1 MPKKP
6 SRYTSS
12 TSLITSTSAIFGTV
26 CAAKISPAG
35 ARSTSRATPTCCC
48 GSRTRGRSSPPLATA
63 SRLWVNSARIF
74 ANAQNARRC
83 SPVSDIPIT
92 EKLLL
97 NAGGWQAMKPAREL
111 LKSGRVSE
119 AKYEAPLLSGYVR
132 EGPKNYRSG
141 LRIKSAIDVENL
153 CSCWESRSAGKICAH
168 SVAVGLGYLKPPA
181 AVIAAPNEPAMPEAQ
196 AGPQFVAAD
205 SANAALTTL
214 HVILPPNFAG
224 AWQKG
229 QVMIVVE
236 AEVSRN
242 RTLVSALPKKNTFAV
257 DGADLA
263 LIESL
268 RAVPAIFESGMAIL
282 SRDAFLRLLPA
293 LQNHSRVTF
302 GKATRAT
309 ISSAALRPELL
320 VESRGAGGIAVKCN
334 FPPNALLLWNA
345 TDVWLLQNNEF
356 IRCGEALPAG
366 STRLIERPLLLD
378 GDRALHFLAFD
389 LPRLRDA
396 FDVRAGEGVRL
407 PEIATAQPIFE
418 LRLAGTLNSV
428 TGELMCTYGDRM
440 PIKALA
446 KAQDQFVFRDPQNA
460 DRVLMRNLDA
470 ENAAVTRLEQMGFAR
485 TDAGGFVLHG
495 QLNVIRFFATDYQR
509 LQRDWKITLTAQ
521 VEKWTGQIE
530 RVTPKLEIVGS
541 GQDWFEVRYSL
552 TTPGGEVF
560 SNADIQRLLRSGQ
573 SQTRLKNGHLAVI
586 DTAGLEDFEQVIR
599 DCDPAQTQPGLYRI
613 NRAHAGYVEQTAR
626 ELGSAVAD
634 RREALKKFITG
645 RDASPDA
652 KTKLGPLA
660 ERLREYQLVGWEWLT
675 RLAANNLGGILADE
689 MGLGKTVQTL
699 AFLRAHQGLGPALV
713 VCPTSLVTNWENE
726 TRKFTPELKTLVLE
740 GADRAARFKSIADVD
755 MVITSYALLRR
766 DIDRLREIKFSTAVL
781 DEAQHIKNPE
791 TQNAQAAFAL
801 RAKHR
806 FVLTGTPMENSV
818 RDLWSIMNFALPGY
832 LGNRNDFRE
841 RYELPIARGSAPDV
855 QRRLSRRLQPFLLR
869 RKKRDVAKDLPEKI
883 EQVVPCSLTSHQRAA
898 YDALLR
904 EIQQGLG
911 SSGKNVNA
919 GAQRMK
925 MLTGLLRLRQVC
937 CDLRLV
943 GIDKEETSAKLDL
956 LDELLEE
963 AIDGEHRV
971 LVFSQFVSMLHLIRE
986 RLEKLEIPF
995 CYLDGSTKQRQ
1006 EIVDR
1011 FQSDSAIP
1019 VFLISLKA
1027 GGVGLNLST
1036 ADTVIHFDP
1045 WWNPAVEAQATDRAH
1060 RIGQTRV
1067 VTAYKLITRDT
1078 VEEKILRLQE
1088 KKRAAIDAAID
1099 SEEPL
1104 MTGLTTEELEELL
1117 A

>member
-1 MPKKP
+1 M
-6 SRYTSS
+6 
-12 TSLITSTSAIFGTV
+12 V
-26 CAAKISPAG
+26 
-35 ARSTSRATPTCCC
+35 
-48 GSRTRGRSSPPLATA
+48 
-63 SRLWVNSARIF
+63 
-74 ANAQNARRC
+74 
-83 SPVSDIPIT
+83 
-92 EKLLL
+92 
-97 NAGGWQAMKPAREL
+97 
-111 LKSGRVSE
+111 
-119 AKYEAPLLSGYVR
+119 
-132 EGPKNYRSG
+132 
-141 LRIKSAIDVENL
+141 
-153 CSCWESRSAGKICAH
+153 
-168 SVAVGLGYLKPPA
+168 
-181 AVIAAPNEPAMPEAQ
+181 
-196 AGPQFVAAD
+196 
-205 SANAALTTL
+205 
-214 HVILPPNFAG
+214 
-224 AWQKG
+224 
-229 QVMIVVE
+229 VVE

-242 RTLVSALPKKNTFAV
+242 RTLVSALPKNTAFAT
-257 DGADLA
+257 DDADLG
-263 LIESL
+263 LIEGL
-268 RAVPAIFESGMAIL
+268 REVAAILESGMATL
-282 SRDAFLRLLPA
+282 SRDGFLRLLPA
-293 LQNHSRVTF
+293 LQNHPRVTF

-309 ISSAALRPELL
+309 ISSEAVRPELL
-320 VESRGAGGIAVKCN
+320 VEARGEGGIAVKAN
-334 FPPNALLLWNA
+334 LSGKVDHEHEHEEEEKALLLWNA
-345 TDVWLLQNNEF
+345 TEAWILRNNEF
-356 IRCGEALPAG
+356 VRYGEGLPAG
-366 STRLIERPLLLD
+366 STKLIERPLLLE

-396 FDVRAGEGVRL
+396 FDVRAGEGVSL
-407 PEIATAQPIFE
+407 PEIAPALPALE
-418 LRLAGTLNSV
+418 LWLAGTLSSV
-428 TGELMCTYGDRM
+428 TGELLCAYGDRV

-446 KAQDQFVFRDPQNA
+446 NAQDQFVFRDPQNA

-470 ENAAVTRLEQMGFAR
+470 ENEAVARLERIGFAR

-495 QLNVIRFFATDYQR
+495 QINVVRFFASDYPR
-509 LQRDWKITLTAQ
+509 LQRDWKVILTAQ
-521 VEKWTGQIE
+521 VEKWTGEIE

-613 NRAHAGYVEQTAR
+613 NRAHAAYVEETAR

-634 RREALKKFITG
+634 RRAALKKFITG

-660 ERLREYQLVGWEWLT
+660 ETLREYQLAGFDWLT

-699 AFLRAHQGLGPALV
+699 AFLRAHQGEGPALV

-726 TRKFTPELKTLVLE
+726 ARKFTPELKTLVLE
-740 GADRAARFKSIADVD
+740 GADRAVRFKSIAGVD
-755 MVITSYALLRR
+755 LVITSYALLRR
-766 DIDRLREIKFSTAVL
+766 DIDTLREINFSTAAL

-791 TQNAQAAFAL
+791 TQNAQAAYAL

-832 LGNRNDFRE
+832 LGNRADFRE

-869 RKKRDVAKDLPEKI
+869 RRKRDVAKDLPDKI
-883 EQVVPCSLTSHQRAA
+883 EQVVPCSLTSPQRAA

-911 SSGKNVNA
+911 GSGKNVNA

-925 MLTGLLRLRQVC
+925 ILTGLLRLRQVC
-937 CDLRLV
+937 CDLRLLKLPQV
-943 GIDKEETSAKLDL
+943 PTAPSQLSTLNSQLSAEPSAKLDL

-971 LVFSQFVSMLHLIRE
+971 LVFSQFVSMLHLIRD

-995 CYLDGSTKQRQ
+995 CYLDGPTKQRQ
-1006 EIVDR
+1006 EVVDR

-1027 GGVGLNLST
+1027 GGVGLNLSA

-1078 VEEKILRLQE
+1078 VEEKILKLQE

>member
-1 MPKKP
+1 V
-6 SRYTSS
+6 
-12 TSLITSTSAIFGTV
+12 SA
-26 CAAKISPAG
+26 
-35 ARSTSRATPTCCC
+35 
-48 GSRTRGRSSPPLATA
+48 
-63 SRLWVNSARIF
+63 
-74 ANAQNARRC
+74 
-83 SPVSDIPIT
+83 IPIT

-119 AKYEAPLLSGYVR
+119 AKYEPPLLSGYVR
-132 EGPKNYRSG
+132 EGAKNYRSG

-168 SVAVGLGYLKPPA
+168 SVAVGLGYLNPPA
-181 AVIAAPNEPAMPEAQ
+181 AGAAAPLERAISEAP
-196 AGPQFVAAD
+196 AGPRFVAIETAD
-205 SANAALTTL
+205 APPATL
-214 HVILPPNFAG
+214 HVILPPNFPG
-224 AWQKG
+224 AWQRG

-236 AEVSRN
+236 AEVLRK
-242 RTLVSALPKKNTFAV
+242 RTLVTALPTTAAFAV
-257 DGADLA
+257 DEADLV
-263 LIESL
+263 LIEGL
-268 RAVPAIFESGMAIL
+268 RAVPAIFESGMATL
-282 SRDAFLRLLPA
+282 SRDGFLRLLPA
-293 LQNHSRVTF
+293 LQNHPRVTF

-309 ISSAALRPELL
+309 ISPAALRPEVLI
-320 VESRGAGGIAVKCN
+320 ESRGEGISVRAN
-334 FPPNALLLWNA
+334 FSSGKGRGIDHEHERDHEQEETHEEKALVLWNA
-345 TDVWLLQNNEF
+345 TEAWLLRNNEF
-356 IRCGEALPAG
+356 ARYGEALPAG
-366 STRLIERPLLLD
+366 STHLIERPSLLE

-407 PEIATAQPIFE
+407 PEIATALPAFE
-418 LRLAGTLNSV
+418 LRLAGTLNGV
-428 TGELMCTYGDRM
+428 TGELMCTYGDRA

-446 KAQDQFVFRDPQNA
+446 NAEDQFVFRDPQNA
-460 DRVLMRNLDA
+460 DRVLIRNLDA
-470 ENAAVTRLEQMGFAR
+470 ENAAVARLEQIGFAR

-495 QLNVIRFFATDYQR
+495 QPNVVRFFATDHPR
-509 LQRDWKITLTAQ
+509 LQRDWKVILTAQ
-521 VEKWTGQIE
+521 VEKWTGEIE
-530 RVTPKLEIVGS
+530 RVTPRLEIVSS

-613 NRAHAGYVEQTAR
+613 NRAHAAYVEETAR

-634 RREALKKFITG
+634 RRAALKKFITG

-660 ERLREYQLVGWEWLT
+660 ETLREYQLAGFAWLT

-726 TRKFTPELKTLVLE
+726 ARKFTPELKTIVLE
-740 GADRAARFKSIADVD
+740 GADRAARFNSIADVD

-766 DIDRLREIKFSTAVL
+766 DIDTLREFNFSTAVL

-791 TQNAQAAFAL
+791 TQNAQAAYAL
-801 RAKHR
+801 RATHR

-832 LGNRNDFRE
+832 LGNRADFRE

-869 RKKRDVAKDLPEKI
+869 RRKRDVAKDLPEKI
-883 EQVVPCSLTSHQRAA
+883 EQVVPCSLTSQQRAA

-911 SSGKNVNA
+911 GSGKNVNA

-995 CYLDGSTKQRQ
+995 CYLDGSSKQRQ

-1027 GGVGLNLST
+1027 GGVGLNLSA

-1067 VTAYKLITRDT
+1067 VTSYKLITRDT

-1104 MTGLTTEELEELL
+1104 MAGLTTEELEELL

>member
-1 MPKKP
+1 V
-6 SRYTSS
+6 
-12 TSLITSTSAIFGTV
+12 SAV
-26 CAAKISPAG
+26 
-35 ARSTSRATPTCCC
+35 
-48 GSRTRGRSSPPLATA
+48 
-63 SRLWVNSARIF
+63 
-74 ANAQNARRC
+74 
-83 SPVSDIPIT
+83 PIN

-111 LKSGRVSE
+111 LKAGRVSE
-119 AKYEAPLLSGYVR
+119 AKYEPPLLSGYVR
-132 EGPKNYRSG
+132 EGAKNYRSG
-141 LRIKSAIDVENL
+141 LRIKSAVDVENL

-168 SVAVGLGYLKPPA
+168 SVAVGLVYLHPTPA
-181 AVIAAPNEPAMPEAQ
+181 VAASVESAARQAP
-196 AGPQFVAAD
+196 AGPQFVALGTAG
-205 SANAALTTL
+205 ATAATL
-214 HVILPPNFAG
+214 HVILPPNFPA

-236 AEVSRN
+236 AEASRQ
-242 RTLVSALPKKNTFAV
+242 RALISALPKQATFGA
-257 DGADLA
+257 DEADLA
-263 LIESL
+263 LVDGL
-268 RAVPAIFESGMAIL
+268 RAAPAFFESGMATL
-282 SRDAFLRLLPA
+282 SRDGFLRLLPA
-293 LQNHSRVTF
+293 LQNHPRVTF
-302 GKATRAT
+302 GKTTRVT
-309 ISSAALRPELL
+309 ISPAALRPELL
-320 VESRGAGGIAVKCN
+320 IESRNDGGISVKAN
-334 FPPNALLLWNA
+334 LPANALLLWNA
-345 TDVWLLQNNEF
+345 TDAWLLRDNEF
-356 IRCGEALPAG
+356 TRLGEALPAG
-366 STRLIERPLLLD
+366 STHLIERPLVLD
-378 GDRALHFLAFD
+378 SDRALHFLAFD

-396 FDVRAGEGVRL
+396 FDVCAAEGVRL
-407 PEIATAQPIFE
+407 PEVAIASPAFE

-428 TGELMCTYGDRM
+428 TAELMCTYGNRA

-446 KAQDQFVFRDPQNA
+446 NAQDRFVFRDPQNG
-460 DRVLMRNLDA
+460 DRLLMRNLRA
-470 ENAAVTRLEQMGFAR
+470 ENAAIARVEQVGFAR

-495 QLNVIRFFATDYQR
+495 QPGVVRFFATDYPR
-509 LQRDWKITLTAQ
+509 LQRDWKVTLTAQ
-521 VEKWTGQIE
+521 VEKWTGEIE

-586 DTAGLEDFEQVIR
+586 DTVGLEDFEQVIR

-613 NRAHAGYVEQTAR
+613 SRAHAAYVEETAR

-645 RDASPDA
+645 RDAPPDA
-652 KTKLGPLA
+652 KAKLGALQ
-660 ERLREYQLVGWEWLT
+660 EKLREYQLAGFEWLT

-699 AFLRAHQGLGPALV
+699 AFLRTQQGNGPALI
-713 VCPTSLVTNWENE
+713 VCPTSLLTNWENE
-726 TRKFTPELKTLVLE
+726 ARTFTPELKSLVLE
-740 GADRAARFKSIADVD
+740 GAQRASLFTSIPEHDI
-755 MVITSYALLRR
+755 VITSYALLRR
-766 DIDRLREIKFSTAVL
+766 DIEELRAFEFSTAVL

-832 LGNRNDFRE
+832 LGARSDFRE
-841 RYELPIARGSAPDV
+841 RYELPIARGSVPDV

-869 RKKRDVAKDLPEKI
+869 RRKRDVAKDLPEKI
-883 EQVVPCSLTSHQRAA
+883 EQVVPCELTNAQRSA

-911 SSGKNVNA
+911 SSGAKVNA
-919 GAQRMK
+919 GAERMK

-937 CDLRLV
+937 CDLRLL
-943 GIDKEETSAKLDL
+943 GLEKGERETSAKLDL

-971 LVFSQFVSMLHLIRE
+971 LVFSQFVSMLHLVRE
-986 RLEKLEIPF
+986 RLGKLEIPF
-995 CYLDGSTKQRQ
+995 CYLDGTTTQRQ
-1006 EIVDR
+1006 DVVDR

-1027 GGVGLNLST
+1027 GGVGLNLSA

-1078 VEEKILRLQE
+1078 VEEKILKLQE

-1104 MTGLTTEELEELL
+1104 MNGLTTEELEELL

>member
-1 MPKKP
+1 
-6 SRYTSS
+6 
-12 TSLITSTSAIFGTV
+12 
-26 CAAKISPAG
+26 
-35 ARSTSRATPTCCC
+35 
-48 GSRTRGRSSPPLATA
+48 
-63 SRLWVNSARIF
+63 
-74 ANAQNARRC
+74 
-83 SPVSDIPIT
+83 
-92 EKLLL
+92 
-97 NAGGWQAMKPAREL
+97 MKPAREL
-111 LKSGRVSE
+111 LKGGRVSE
-119 AKYEAPLLSGYVR
+119 AKYEPPLLSGYVR
-132 EGPKNYRSG
+132 EGAKNYRSG
-141 LRIKSAIDVENL
+141 LRIKSALDVENL

-168 SVAVGLGYLKPPA
+168 SVAVGLGYLNPPA
-181 AVIAAPNEPAMPEAQ
+181 AGAAAPAEPTIPEAPE
-196 AGPQFVAAD
+196 GPRFVASETAD
-205 SANAALTTL
+205 AVPTTL

-224 AWQKG
+224 AWQKR
-229 QVMIVVE
+229 QIMIVVE
-236 AEVSRN
+236 AEASRN
-242 RTLVSALPKKNTFAV
+242 RTLVSALPKNTTFA
-257 DGADLA
+257 GADVDLV
-263 LIESL
+263 LIEGL
-268 RAVPAIFESGMAIL
+268 RGVPAIFESGMATL
-282 SRDAFLRLLPA
+282 SRDGFLRLLPA
-293 LQNHSRVTF
+293 LQNHPRVTF

-309 ISSAALRPELL
+309 ISSAALHPELL
-320 VESRGAGGIAVKCN
+320 VESRRDGGISVKPN
-334 FPPNALLLWNA
+334 FPSNWSRKIDHEHEHEHEHEEKALILWNA
-345 TDVWLLQNNEF
+345 TDAWLLRNNEF
-356 IRCGEALPAG
+356 VRCGEALPAG
-366 STRLIERPLLLD
+366 STHLIERPLLLD

-407 PEIATAQPIFE
+407 PEIATAQPPFE

-428 TGELMCTYGDRM
+428 TGELMCTYGDRA

-446 KAQDQFVFRDPQNA
+446 NAQDQFVFRDPQNA

-470 ENAAVTRLEQMGFAR
+470 ENAAVARLEQIGFAR

-495 QLNVIRFFATDYQR
+495 QPNVVRFFATDYPR
-509 LQRDWKITLTAQ
+509 LQRDWKVILTAQ
-521 VEKWTGQIE
+521 VEKWTGEIE

-613 NRAHAGYVEQTAR
+613 NRAHAAYVEQTAR

-652 KTKLGPLA
+652 KAKLGPLA
-660 ERLREYQLVGWEWLT
+660 ATLREYQLAGFDWLT
-675 RLAANNLGGILADE
+675 RLAVNNLGGILADE

-699 AFLRAHQGLGPALV
+699 AFLRAHQGEGPALV

-726 TRKFTPELKTLVLE
+726 ARKFTPELKTLALE
-740 GADRAARFKSIADVD
+740 GADRADRFKSIAGFDIV
-755 MVITSYALLRR
+755 VTSYALLRR
-766 DIDRLREIKFSTAVL
+766 DIDTLREFNFSTAVL

-791 TQNAQAAFAL
+791 TQNAQAAYAL
-801 RAKHR
+801 RATHR

-832 LGNRNDFRE
+832 LGNRSDFRE
-841 RYELPIARGSAPDV
+841 NYELPIARGSAPDV

-869 RKKRDVAKDLPEKI
+869 RRKRDVAKDLPEKI

-911 SSGKNVNA
+911 GSGKNVNA

-971 LVFSQFVSMLHLIRE
+971 LVFSQFVSMLHLVRE

-995 CYLDGSTKQRQ
+995 CYLDGSTKKRQ
-1006 EIVDR
+1006 EVVDR

-1027 GGVGLNLST
+1027 GGVGLNLSA

>member
-1 MPKKP
+1 V
-6 SRYTSS
+6 
-12 TSLITSTSAIFGTV
+12 SA
-26 CAAKISPAG
+26 
-35 ARSTSRATPTCCC
+35 
-48 GSRTRGRSSPPLATA
+48 
-63 SRLWVNSARIF
+63 
-74 ANAQNARRC
+74 
-83 SPVSDIPIT
+83 IPIT

-111 LKSGRVSE
+111 LKGGRVSE
-119 AKYEAPLLSGYVR
+119 AKYEPPLLSGYVR
-132 EGPKNYRSG
+132 EGAKNYRSG

-168 SVAVGLGYLKPPA
+168 SVAVGLGYLNPTTA
-181 AVIAAPNEPAMPEAQ
+181 AATAAPVEPNVPEAPE
-196 AGPQFVAAD
+196 GPRFVARETAG
-205 SANAALTTL
+205 AVPARL
-214 HVILPPNFAG
+214 HLILPPNFTG

-229 QVMIVVE
+229 QIMIVVE
-236 AEVSRN
+236 AEASRN
-242 RTLVSALPKKNTFAV
+242 RTLVSALAKNAAFAA
-257 DGADLA
+257 DDADLA
-263 LIESL
+263 LIEGL
-268 RAVPAIFESGMAIL
+268 RAIPGIFKAGIATL
-282 SRDAFLRLLPA
+282 SRDGFLRLLPA
-293 LQNHSRVTF
+293 LQNHPRVTF

-320 VESRGAGGIAVKCN
+320 VESRGDGGIEVKASL
-334 FPPNALLLWNA
+334 PGKIEHEHEKEEEGKALMLWNA
-345 TDVWLLQNNEF
+345 TEAWLLRNNEF
-356 IRCGEALPAG
+356 VRCGEGLPAG
-366 STRLIERPLLLD
+366 STHLIERPLRLE

-389 LPRLRDA
+389 LPRLRQA
-396 FDVRAGEGVRL
+396 FDVRAGDGVRL
-407 PEIATAQPIFE
+407 PEIATAIPGLEF
-418 LRLAGTLNSV
+418 RLAGTLNGL
-428 TGELMCTYGDRM
+428 TGELMCTYGERT

-446 KAQDQFVFRDPQNA
+446 NAQDQFVFRDPQNT
-460 DRVLMRNLDA
+460 DRILMRSLEA
-470 ENAAVTRLEQMGFAR
+470 ENLAVTRLEQMGFAR

-495 QLNVIRFFATDYQR
+495 QLNVARFFGTDYPR
-509 LQRDWKITLTAQ
+509 LQRDWKTTLAPQ
-521 VEKWTGQIE
+521 VEKWTGEIE
-530 RVTPKLEIVGS
+530 RITPKLEIVGS

-560 SNADIQRLLRSGQ
+560 SNAEIQRLLRSGQ

-613 NRAHAGYVEQTAR
+613 NRAHAAYVEETAR

-634 RREALKKFITG
+634 RRAALKKFITG
-645 RDASPDA
+645 RDASSEA
-652 KTKLGPLA
+652 EARLGPLA
-660 ERLREYQLVGWEWLT
+660 KTLREYQLTGFAWLT
-675 RLAANNLGGILADE
+675 RLAANHLGGILADE

-699 AFLRAHQGLGPALV
+699 AFLRSHQGDGPALV

-726 TRKFTPELKTLVLE
+726 ARKFTPELKTLVLE
-740 GADRAARFKSIADVD
+740 GADRAARFNSIKEADL
-755 MVITSYALLRR
+755 VITSYALLRR
-766 DIDRLREIKFSTAVL
+766 DIDTLRNFNFSTAVL

-791 TQNAQAAFAL
+791 TLNAQAAFSL
-801 RAKHR
+801 RAAHR

-841 RYELPIARGSAPDV
+841 RYELPIARGSAPDI

-869 RKKRDVAKDLPEKI
+869 RRKRDVAKDLPEKI

-911 SSGKNVNA
+911 APGKNVN
-919 GAQRMK
+919 GGVQRMK

-943 GIDKEETSAKLDL
+943 GLDKEETSAKLDL

-963 AIDGEHRV
+963 AIDGDHRV

-986 RLEKLEIPF
+986 RLEKLAIPF

-1011 FQSDSAIP
+1011 FQSDPAIP

-1027 GGVGLNLST
+1027 GGVGLNLSA

-1078 VEEKILRLQE
+1078 VEEKILKLQE

>member
-1 MPKKP
+1 
-6 SRYTSS
+6 
-12 TSLITSTSAIFGTV
+12 
-26 CAAKISPAG
+26 
-35 ARSTSRATPTCCC
+35 
-48 GSRTRGRSSPPLATA
+48 
-63 SRLWVNSARIF
+63 
-74 ANAQNARRC
+74 
-83 SPVSDIPIT
+83 
-92 EKLLL
+92 
-97 NAGGWQAMKPAREL
+97 MKPAREL

-119 AKYEAPLLSGYVR
+119 AKYEPPLLSGYVR
-132 EGPKNYRSG
+132 EGAKNYRSG

-168 SVAVGLGYLKPPA
+168 SVAVGLGYLNPPA
-181 AVIAAPNEPAMPEAQ
+181 AVVAAPNESTMPEVPT
-196 AGPQFVAAD
+196 GPRFVAAD
-205 SANAALTTL
+205 SADAALTTL
-214 HVILPPNFAG
+214 HVILPLNFAA

-229 QVMIVVE
+229 QIMIVVE
-236 AEVSRN
+236 AEVSGK
-242 RTLVSALPKKNTFAV
+242 RTLVSTLPKKKTFAV
-257 DGADLA
+257 DDADLA
-263 LIESL
+263 LIEGL

-293 LQNHSRVTF
+293 LQNHSRLTF
-302 GKATRAT
+302 GKATQAT
-309 ISSAALRPELL
+309 ISSAALRPDLL
-320 VESRGAGGIAVKCN
+320 VESRGDGISVKAN
-334 FPPNALLLWNA
+334 FPTDALLLWNA
-345 TDVWLLQNNEF
+345 TDAWLLQNNEF
-356 IRCGEALPAG
+356 VRCGEALPPG
-366 STRLIERPLLLD
+366 STQLLERPLLLD

-407 PEIATAQPIFE
+407 PEIATARPAFE
-418 LRLAGTLNSV
+418 LRLAGALFSV
-428 TGELMCTYGDRM
+428 TGELMCSYGDRV

-446 KAQDQFVFRDPQNA
+446 KAQDQFVFRDPQNT

-470 ENAAVTRLEQMGFAR
+470 ENAAITRLEEIGFAR

-495 QLNVIRFFATDYQR
+495 QLNVVRFFATDYPR
-509 LQRDWKITLTAQ
+509 LQREWKTTLTAQ
-521 VEKWTGQIE
+521 VEKWSGEIE

-573 SQTRLKNGHLAVI
+573 SQTRLKNGHIAVI

-613 NRAHAGYVEQTAR
+613 NRAHAGYVEETAR

-660 ERLREYQLVGWEWLT
+660 ERLREYQLVGFEWLT

-699 AFLRAHQGLGPALV
+699 AFLRAHQGAGPALV

-726 TRKFTPELKTLVLE
+726 ARKFTPELKTLVLE
-740 GADRAARFKSIADVD
+740 GADRATRFKSIADVD

-766 DIDRLREIKFSTAVL
+766 DIDALREINFSTAVL

-855 QRRLSRRLQPFLLR
+855 QRRLSRRLHPFLLR
-869 RKKRDVAKDLPEKI
+869 RRKRDVAKDLPEKI

-971 LVFSQFVSMLHLIRE
+971 LVFSQFVSMLHLVRE

-1011 FQSDSAIP
+1011 FQSDSAFP

-1027 GGVGLNLST
+1027 GGVGLNLSA

>member
-1 MPKKP
+1 V
-6 SRYTSS
+6 
-12 TSLITSTSAIFGTV
+12 SA
-26 CAAKISPAG
+26 
-35 ARSTSRATPTCCC
+35 
-48 GSRTRGRSSPPLATA
+48 
-63 SRLWVNSARIF
+63 
-74 ANAQNARRC
+74 
-83 SPVSDIPIT
+83 IPIT

-119 AKYEAPLLSGYVR
+119 AKYEPPLLSGYVR
-132 EGPKNYRSG
+132 EGAKNYRSG
-141 LRIKSAIDVENL
+141 LRIKSALDVENL

-168 SVAVGLGYLKPPA
+168 SVAVGLGYLNPSAVAAATPVEPA
-181 AVIAAPNEPAMPEAQ
+181 IPEAPAGPRLVASGTAEAAPA
-196 AGPQFVAAD
+196 
-205 SANAALTTL
+205 TL
-214 HVILPPNFAG
+214 HVILPPNFTG

-229 QVMIVVE
+229 QIMIVVE

-242 RTLVSALPKKNTFAV
+242 RTLVSALSKKATFAA
-257 DGADLA
+257 DDADLG
-263 LIESL
+263 LIDGL
-268 RAVPAIFESGMAIL
+268 RAVPAVLESGMATL
-282 SRDAFLRLLPA
+282 ARDGFLRLLPA
-293 LQNHSRVTF
+293 LQNHPRVTF

-309 ISSAALRPELL
+309 ISSSALRPELL
-320 VESRGAGGIAVKCN
+320 VESRGDGGIAVRAK
-334 FPPNALLLWNA
+334 FPVPGKGRGIDLATASPSDGGHEDEENALLLWNA
-345 TDVWLLQNNEF
+345 TEAWMLRNNEF
-356 IRCGEALPAG
+356 VRYGEALPAG
-366 STRLIERPLLLD
+366 STNLIERPLLLD

-389 LPRLRDA
+389 LPRLGDA

-407 PEIATAQPIFE
+407 PEIATALPAFE

-428 TGELMCTYGDRM
+428 TGELMCTYGDRT

-446 KAQDQFVFRDPQNA
+446 NAQDQFVFRDPQNA

-470 ENAAVTRLEQMGFAR
+470 ENAAVARLEQIGFAR

-495 QLNVIRFFATDYQR
+495 QLNVIRFFASDYLR
-509 LQRDWKITLTAQ
+509 LQRDWKTVLAAQ
-521 VEKWTGQIE
+521 VEKWTGEIE

-613 NRAHAGYVEQTAR
+613 NRAHAAYVEETAR
-626 ELGSAVAD
+626 ELGSAVAG
-634 RREALKKFITG
+634 RRAALKKFITG

-660 ERLREYQLVGWEWLT
+660 ETLREYQLAGFDWLT

-699 AFLRAHQGLGPALV
+699 AFLRAHQGDGAALV

-726 TRKFTPELKTLVLE
+726 ARKFTPELKTLVLE
-740 GADRAARFKSIADVD
+740 GASRAARFKSIAGADI
-755 MVITSYALLRR
+755 VITSYALLRR
-766 DIDRLREIKFSTAVL
+766 DIDTLREINFSTAVL

-791 TQNAQAAFAL
+791 TQNAQAAYAL

-832 LGNRNDFRE
+832 LGNRADFRE
-841 RYELPIARGSAPDV
+841 RYELPIARGSAPEV

-869 RKKRDVAKDLPEKI
+869 RRKRDVAKDLPEKI
-883 EQVVPCSLTSHQRAA
+883 EQVVPCSLTNHQRAA

-911 SSGKNVNA
+911 SVGKNVNA

-1027 GGVGLNLST
+1027 GGVGLNLSA

-1078 VEEKILRLQE
+1078 VEEKILKLQE

>member
-1 MPKKP
+1 
-6 SRYTSS
+6 
-12 TSLITSTSAIFGTV
+12 
-26 CAAKISPAG
+26 
-35 ARSTSRATPTCCC
+35 
-48 GSRTRGRSSPPLATA
+48 
-63 SRLWVNSARIF
+63 
-74 ANAQNARRC
+74 
-83 SPVSDIPIT
+83 
-92 EKLLL
+92 
-97 NAGGWQAMKPAREL
+97 
-111 LKSGRVSE
+111 
-119 AKYEAPLLSGYVR
+119 
-132 EGPKNYRSG
+132 
-141 LRIKSAIDVENL
+141 
-153 CSCWESRSAGKICAH
+153 
-168 SVAVGLGYLKPPA
+168 
-181 AVIAAPNEPAMPEAQ
+181 
-196 AGPQFVAAD
+196 
-205 SANAALTTL
+205 
-214 HVILPPNFAG
+214 
-224 AWQKG
+224 
-229 QVMIVVE
+229 
-236 AEVSRN
+236 
-242 RTLVSALPKKNTFAV
+242 
-257 DGADLA
+257 
-263 LIESL
+263 
-268 RAVPAIFESGMAIL
+268 
-282 SRDAFLRLLPA
+282 
-293 LQNHSRVTF
+293 
-302 GKATRAT
+302 
-309 ISSAALRPELL
+309 
-320 VESRGAGGIAVKCN
+320 
-334 FPPNALLLWNA
+334 
-345 TDVWLLQNNEF
+345 
-356 IRCGEALPAG
+356 
-366 STRLIERPLLLD
+366 
-378 GDRALHFLAFD
+378 
-389 LPRLRDA
+389 
-396 FDVRAGEGVRL
+396 
-407 PEIATAQPIFE
+407 
-418 LRLAGTLNSV
+418 
-428 TGELMCTYGDRM
+428 
-440 PIKALA
+440 
-446 KAQDQFVFRDPQNA
+446 
-460 DRVLMRNLDA
+460 MRNLDA
-470 ENAAVTRLEQMGFAR
+470 ENAAVARLEQIGFAR

-495 QLNVIRFFATDYQR
+495 QLNVIRFFASDYLR
-509 LQRDWKITLTAQ
+509 LQRDWKTTLTSQ
-521 VEKWTGQIE
+521 VEKWTGEIE

-660 ERLREYQLVGWEWLT
+660 ERLREYQLVGFEWLT

-726 TRKFTPELKTLVLE
+726 VRKFTPELKTLVLE

-755 MVITSYALLRR
+755 IVITSYALLRR
-766 DIDRLREIKFSTAVL
+766 DIDTLREINFSTAVL

-869 RKKRDVAKDLPEKI
+869 RRKRDVAKDLPEKI

-971 LVFSQFVSMLHLIRE
+971 LVFSQFVSMLHLDSRTPGEARDSILLSRRLNQTASGNRGSLPE
-986 RLEKLEIPF
+986 RFRDSRLPDQSESWRRRPESFRRRHRHSFRSVVESSGRGASHRPRPSHRANPCRHRLQADHPRHGRRKNLAPAGEKTRR
-995 CYLDGSTKQRQ
+995 DRRRHRQRGTAH
-1006 EIVDR
+1006 DR
-1011 FQSDSAIP
+1011 P
-1019 VFLISLKA
+1019 
-1027 GGVGLNLST
+1027 N
-1036 ADTVIHFDP
+1036 
-1045 WWNPAVEAQATDRAH
+1045 DRRTRRA
-1060 RIGQTRV
+1060 TRV
-1067 VTAYKLITRDT
+1067 GITLREHHFFSIPGAGLGARSFLNVTPSFMTKTTFSIA
-1078 VEEKILRLQE
+1078 
-1088 KKRAAIDAAID
+1088 
-1099 SEEPL
+1099 L
-1104 MTGLTTEELEELL
+1104 MF
-1117 A
+1117 

>member
-1 MPKKP
+1 
-6 SRYTSS
+6 
-12 TSLITSTSAIFGTV
+12 
-26 CAAKISPAG
+26 
-35 ARSTSRATPTCCC
+35 
-48 GSRTRGRSSPPLATA
+48 
-63 SRLWVNSARIF
+63 
-74 ANAQNARRC
+74 
-83 SPVSDIPIT
+83 
-92 EKLLL
+92 
-97 NAGGWQAMKPAREL
+97 MKPAREL

-119 AKYEAPLLSGYVR
+119 AKYDPPLLSGYVR
-132 EGPKNYRSG
+132 EGAKNYRSG
-141 LRIKSAIDVENL
+141 LRIKSALDVENL

-168 SVAVGLGYLKPPA
+168 SVAVGLGYLNPPA
-181 AVIAAPNEPAMPEAQ
+181 AAAAAPIEPAIPQAR
-196 AGPQFVAAD
+196 AGPRFVAIETAG
-205 SANAALTTL
+205 AALTTL
-214 HVILPPNFAG
+214 HVILPPNFTG
-224 AWQKG
+224 AWQRG
-229 QVMIVVE
+229 QIMIVVE
-236 AEVSRN
+236 AEAARN
-242 RTLVSALPKKNTFAV
+242 RTLVSALPKNATFAADEV
-257 DGADLA
+257 DLV
-263 LIESL
+263 LIEGL
-268 RAVPAIFESGMAIL
+268 RTVPAIFESGMATL
-282 SRDAFLRLLPA
+282 SRDGFLRLLPA
-293 LQNHSRVTF
+293 LQDHPRVTF
-302 GKATRAT
+302 GKATGAT
-309 ISSAALRPELL
+309 ISPDAMRPELL
-320 VESRGAGGIAVKCN
+320 VESRGDGGISVRANLSGKIDHDHEDEDEDEDGDGEKT
-334 FPPNALLLWNA
+334 LLLWNA
-345 TDVWLLQNNEF
+345 TEAWMLRNNEF
-356 IRCGEALPAG
+356 VRCGEGLPAG
-366 STRLIERPLLLD
+366 STHLIERPLLLE

-407 PEIATAQPIFE
+407 PEVATALPAFE

-428 TGELMCTYGDRM
+428 TGELICTYGDRA

-446 KAQDQFVFRDPQNA
+446 NAQDQFVFRDPQNA
-460 DRVLMRNLDA
+460 DRVLMRNPDA
-470 ENAAVTRLEQMGFAR
+470 ENAAVARLEQIGFAR

-495 QLNVIRFFATDYQR
+495 QPNVVRFFATDYPR
-509 LQRDWKITLTAQ
+509 LQRDWKTTLTAQ
-521 VEKWTGQIE
+521 VGKWTGEIE
-530 RVTPKLEIVGS
+530 RVTPKIEIVGS

-560 SNADIQRLLRSGQ
+560 SNAEIQRLLRSGQ

-586 DTAGLEDFEQVIR
+586 DTAGLDDFEQVIR

-613 NRAHAGYVEQTAR
+613 SRAHAAYVEETAR

-634 RREALKKFITG
+634 RRAALKKFITG

-652 KTKLGPLA
+652 RTKLGPLA
-660 ERLREYQLVGWEWLT
+660 EILREYQLAGFDWLT

-699 AFLRAHQGLGPALV
+699 AFLRAHQGDGAALV

-726 TRKFTPELKTLVLE
+726 ARKFTPELKTLVLE
-740 GADRAARFKSIADVD
+740 GAARAARFKSIAGADV
-755 MVITSYALLRR
+755 VITSYALLRR
-766 DIDRLREIKFSTAVL
+766 DIDTLREFNFSTAVL

-791 TQNAQAAFAL
+791 TQNAQSAFAL
-801 RAKHR
+801 RANHR

-832 LGNRNDFRE
+832 LGNRADFRE

-869 RKKRDVAKDLPEKI
+869 RRKRDVAKDLPEKI
-883 EQVVPCSLTSHQRAA
+883 EQVVPCSLTSQQRAA

-904 EIQQGLG
+904 EIRQGLG
-911 SSGKNVNA
+911 GSGKNVNA

-1011 FQSDSAIP
+1011 FQGDSAIP

-1027 GGVGLNLST
+1027 GGVGLNLSA

-1078 VEEKILRLQE
+1078 VEEKILKLQE

-1104 MTGLTTEELEELL
+1104 MTGLTTEELEDLL

>member
-1 MPKKP
+1 
-6 SRYTSS
+6 
-12 TSLITSTSAIFGTV
+12 
-26 CAAKISPAG
+26 
-35 ARSTSRATPTCCC
+35 
-48 GSRTRGRSSPPLATA
+48 
-63 SRLWVNSARIF
+63 
-74 ANAQNARRC
+74 
-83 SPVSDIPIT
+83 VSDIPIT

-111 LKSGRVSE
+111 LKGGRVSE

-132 EGPKNYRSG
+132 EGAKNYRSG

-168 SVAVGLGYLKPPA
+168 SVAVGLGYLNPPA
-181 AVIAAPNEPAMPEAQ
+181 AVVAAPNEPTMPEAP

-205 SANAALTTL
+205 SADAGLTTM

-229 QVMIVVE
+229 QIMIVVE
-236 AEVSRN
+236 AEVSGN

-257 DGADLA
+257 DDADLV
-263 LIESL
+263 LIQSL

-293 LQNHSRVTF
+293 FQNHPRVTF

-320 VESRGAGGIAVKCN
+320 VESRGDKGISVKAN
-334 FPPNALLLWNA
+334 FPRRRTKEIDQEHEHEEEEKKNALILWNA
-345 TDVWLLQNNEF
+345 TDAWLLQNNEF
-356 IRCGEALPAG
+356 VRCGEALPAG
-366 STRLIERPLLLD
+366 STHLLERPLLLD
-378 GDRALHFLAFD
+378 GDRALYFLAFD
-389 LPRLRDA
+389 LPRLREA

-407 PEIATAQPIFE
+407 PEIATALPAFE

-428 TGELMCTYGDRM
+428 TGELMCTYGDRAPM
-440 PIKALA
+440 KALA
-446 KAQDQFVFRDPQNA
+446 NAQDQFVFRDPQNA
-460 DRVLMRNLDA
+460 DRVLMRDLDA
-470 ENAAVTRLEQMGFAR
+470 ENAAVARLEQIGFAR
-485 TDAGGFVLHG
+485 TDAGGFVIHG
-495 QLNVIRFFATDYQR
+495 QPNVARFFASDYQR

-521 VEKWTGQIE
+521 VQNWANDIE

-613 NRAHAGYVEQTAR
+613 NRAHAAYVEQTAR
-626 ELGSAVAD
+626 ALGSAVAD

-652 KTKLGPLA
+652 KTKLGTLA
-660 ERLREYQLVGWEWLT
+660 AILREYQLAGFEWLT

-699 AFLRAHQGLGPALV
+699 AFLRAHQGDGPALV
-713 VCPTSLVTNWENE
+713 ICPTSLVTNWENE
-726 TRKFTPELKTLVLE
+726 ARRFTPELKTLVLE
-740 GADRAARFKSIADVD
+740 GADRAARFNSIAGADI
-755 MVITSYALLRR
+755 VITSYALLRR
-766 DIDRLREIKFSTAVL
+766 DIDILREVNFSTAVL

-791 TQNAQAAFAL
+791 TQNAQAAYAL
-801 RAKHR
+801 RATHR

-832 LGNRNDFRE
+832 LGDRKDFRE
-841 RYELPIARGSAPDV
+841 RYELPIARGAAPDV

-869 RKKRDVAKDLPEKI
+869 RRKRDVAKDLPEKI
-883 EQVVPCSLTSHQRAA
+883 EQVVPCALTSHQRAA

-911 SSGKNVNA
+911 GSVVNA

-986 RLEKLEIPF
+986 RLEKFEIRF

-1011 FQSDSAIP
+1011 FQSDSAVP

-1027 GGVGLNLST
+1027 GGVGLNLSA

>member
-1 MPKKP
+1 
-6 SRYTSS
+6 
-12 TSLITSTSAIFGTV
+12 
-26 CAAKISPAG
+26 
-35 ARSTSRATPTCCC
+35 
-48 GSRTRGRSSPPLATA
+48 
-63 SRLWVNSARIF
+63 
-74 ANAQNARRC
+74 
-83 SPVSDIPIT
+83 
-92 EKLLL
+92 
-97 NAGGWQAMKPAREL
+97 MKPAREL
-111 LKSGRVSE
+111 LKGGRVSE
-119 AKYEAPLLSGYVR
+119 AKYEPPLLSGYVR
-132 EGPKNYRSG
+132 EGAKNYRSG
-141 LRIKSAIDVENL
+141 LRIKSALDVENL

-168 SVAVGLGYLKPPA
+168 SVAVGLGYLNPPA
-181 AVIAAPNEPAMPEAQ
+181 AGAAAPAEPTIPEAPE
-196 AGPQFVAAD
+196 GPRFVASETAD
-205 SANAALTTL
+205 AVPTTL

-224 AWQKG
+224 AWQKR
-229 QVMIVVE
+229 QIMIVVE
-236 AEVSRN
+236 AEASRN
-242 RTLVSALPKKNTFAV
+242 RTLVSALPKNTTFA
-257 DGADLA
+257 GADVDLV
-263 LIESL
+263 LIEGL
-268 RAVPAIFESGMAIL
+268 RGVPAIFESGMATL
-282 SRDAFLRLLPA
+282 SRDGFLRLLPA
-293 LQNHSRVTF
+293 LQNHPRVTF

-309 ISSAALRPELL
+309 ISSAALHPELL
-320 VESRGAGGIAVKCN
+320 VESRRDGGISVKPN
-334 FPPNALLLWNA
+334 FPSNWSRKIDHEHEHEHEHEEKALILWNA
-345 TDVWLLQNNEF
+345 TDAWLLRNNEF
-356 IRCGEALPAG
+356 VRCGEALPAG
-366 STRLIERPLLLD
+366 STHLIERPLLLD

-407 PEIATAQPIFE
+407 PEIATAQPPFE

-428 TGELMCTYGDRM
+428 TGELMCTYGDRA

-446 KAQDQFVFRDPQNA
+446 NAQDQFVFRDPQNA

-470 ENAAVTRLEQMGFAR
+470 ENAAVARLEQIGFAR

-495 QLNVIRFFATDYQR
+495 QPNVVRFFATDYPR
-509 LQRDWKITLTAQ
+509 LQRDWKVILTAQ
-521 VEKWTGQIE
+521 VEKWTGEIE

-613 NRAHAGYVEQTAR
+613 NRAHAAYVEQTAR

-652 KTKLGPLA
+652 KAKLGPLA
-660 ERLREYQLVGWEWLT
+660 ATLREYQLAGFDWLT
-675 RLAANNLGGILADE
+675 RLAVNNLGGILADE

-699 AFLRAHQGLGPALV
+699 AFLRAHQGEGPALV

-726 TRKFTPELKTLVLE
+726 ARKFTPELKTLALE
-740 GADRAARFKSIADVD
+740 GADRADRFKSIAGFDIV
-755 MVITSYALLRR
+755 VTSYALLRR
-766 DIDRLREIKFSTAVL
+766 DIDTLREFNFSTAVL

-791 TQNAQAAFAL
+791 TQNAQAAYAL
-801 RAKHR
+801 RATHR

-832 LGNRNDFRE
+832 LGNRSDFRE
-841 RYELPIARGSAPDV
+841 NYELPIARGSAPDV

-869 RKKRDVAKDLPEKI
+869 RRKRDVAKDLPEKI

-911 SSGKNVNA
+911 GSGKNVNA

-971 LVFSQFVSMLHLIRE
+971 LVFSQFVSMLHLVRE

-995 CYLDGSTKQRQ
+995 CYLDGSTKKRQ
-1006 EIVDR
+1006 EVVDR

-1027 GGVGLNLST
+1027 GGVGLNLSA

-1078 VEEKILRLQE
+1078 VEEKILRLQD

>member
-1 MPKKP
+1 
-6 SRYTSS
+6 
-12 TSLITSTSAIFGTV
+12 
-26 CAAKISPAG
+26 
-35 ARSTSRATPTCCC
+35 
-48 GSRTRGRSSPPLATA
+48 
-63 SRLWVNSARIF
+63 
-74 ANAQNARRC
+74 
-83 SPVSDIPIT
+83 
-92 EKLLL
+92 
-97 NAGGWQAMKPAREL
+97 MKPAREL
-111 LKSGRVSE
+111 LKGGRVSE
-119 AKYEAPLLSGYVR
+119 AKYEPPLLSGYVR
-132 EGPKNYRSG
+132 EGAKNYRSG
-141 LRIKSAIDVENL
+141 LRIKSALDVENL

-168 SVAVGLGYLKPPA
+168 SVAVGLGYLNPPA
-181 AVIAAPNEPAMPEAQ
+181 AGAAAPAEPTIPEAPE
-196 AGPQFVAAD
+196 GPRFVASETAD
-205 SANAALTTL
+205 AVPTTL

-224 AWQKG
+224 AWQKR
-229 QVMIVVE
+229 QIMIVVE
-236 AEVSRN
+236 AEASRN
-242 RTLVSALPKKNTFAV
+242 RTLVSALPKNTTFAA
-257 DGADLA
+257 DDADLV
-263 LIESL
+263 LIEGL
-268 RAVPAIFESGMAIL
+268 RAVPAVFESGMATL
-282 SRDAFLRLLPA
+282 SRDGFLRLLPA
-293 LQNHSRVTF
+293 LQNHPRVTF

-309 ISSAALRPELL
+309 ISSAALCPELL
-320 VESRGAGGIAVKCN
+320 VESRRDGGIAVKAIL
-334 FPPNALLLWNA
+334 PPNRSRKIEHEHEENALILWNA
-345 TDVWLLQNNEF
+345 TDAWLLQNNEF
-356 IRCGEALPAG
+356 VRYGEALPAG
-366 STRLIERPLLLD
+366 STHLIERPLLLE

-407 PEIATAQPIFE
+407 PEIATAQPPFE

-428 TGELMCTYGDRM
+428 TGELMCTYGDRA

-446 KAQDQFVFRDPQNA
+446 NAQDQFVFRDPQNV

-470 ENAAVTRLEQMGFAR
+470 ENAAVARLEQIGFAR

-495 QLNVIRFFATDYQR
+495 QLNVIRFFASDYLR
-509 LQRDWKITLTAQ
+509 LQRDWKTVLAAQ
-521 VEKWTGQIE
+521 VEKWTGEIE

-613 NRAHAGYVEQTAR
+613 NRAHAAYVEETAR

-652 KTKLGPLA
+652 KAKLGTLA
-660 ERLREYQLVGWEWLT
+660 EILREYQFAGFEWLT

-699 AFLRAHQGLGPALV
+699 AFLRAHQGNGPALV

-726 TRKFTPELKTLVLE
+726 ARKFTPELKTLVLE
-740 GADRAARFKSIADVD
+740 GADRAARFESIADVD

-766 DIDRLREIKFSTAVL
+766 DIDTLRNFNFSTAVL

-791 TQNAQAAFAL
+791 TQNAQAAYAL
-801 RAKHR
+801 RATHR

-869 RKKRDVAKDLPEKI
+869 RRKRDVAKDLPEKI

-911 SSGKNVNA
+911 GSGKNVNA

-971 LVFSQFVSMLHLIRE
+971 LVFSQFVSMLHLVRE

-995 CYLDGSTKQRQ
+995 CYLDGSTKKRQ
-1006 EIVDR
+1006 EVVDR

-1027 GGVGLNLST
+1027 GGVGLNLSA

>member
-1 MPKKP
+1 
-6 SRYTSS
+6 
-12 TSLITSTSAIFGTV
+12 
-26 CAAKISPAG
+26 
-35 ARSTSRATPTCCC
+35 
-48 GSRTRGRSSPPLATA
+48 
-63 SRLWVNSARIF
+63 
-74 ANAQNARRC
+74 
-83 SPVSDIPIT
+83 
-92 EKLLL
+92 
-97 NAGGWQAMKPAREL
+97 MKPAREL

-119 AKYEAPLLSGYVR
+119 AKYEPPLLSGYVR
-132 EGPKNYRSG
+132 EGAKNYRSG

-168 SVAVGLGYLKPPA
+168 SVAVGLGYLRPPA
-181 AVIAAPNEPAMPEAQ
+181 AVVAAPNEPTMPEAP
-196 AGPQFVAAD
+196 AGPRFVAAD
-205 SANAALTTL
+205 SADAALTTL

-229 QVMIVVE
+229 QIMIVVE
-236 AEVSRN
+236 AEVSRK
-242 RTLVSALPKKNTFAV
+242 RTLVSALPKKKTFVV

-263 LIESL
+263 LIEGL

-282 SRDAFLRLLPA
+282 SRDAFLRLLLA
-293 LQNHSRVTF
+293 LQNHPRITF

-320 VESRGAGGIAVKCN
+320 VESRGEGSIAVKAN
-334 FPPNALLLWNA
+334 FSRKIEHEHEHEEKALLLWNA
-345 TDVWLLQNNEF
+345 TEAWLLQNNEF
-356 IRCGEALPAG
+356 VRCGEALPAG
-366 STRLIERPLLLD
+366 STHLIERPLLLD
-378 GDRALHFLAFD
+378 GERALHFLAFD

-407 PEIATAQPIFE
+407 PEIATAQPAFE

-428 TGELMCTYGDRM
+428 TGELMCSYGDRA

-446 KAQDQFVFRDPQNA
+446 NAQDQFVFRDPQNT
-460 DRVLMRNLDA
+460 DRSADA
-470 ENAAVTRLEQMGFAR
+470 ESRRRERGGRAARADWLRPNRRRRLRAAWPAQCYPFLRDRLSKTAARLEDNPHLAGREVDRRDRAGHAEAR
-485 TDAGGFVLHG
+485 DC
-495 QLNVIRFFATDYQR
+495 R
-509 LQRDWKITLTAQ
+509 L
-521 VEKWTGQIE
+521 
-530 RVTPKLEIVGS
+530 GS
-541 GQDWFEVRYSL
+541 GLVRGALCSL

-599 DCDPAQTQPGLYRI
+599 DCDPAQTKPGLYRI

-755 MVITSYALLRR
+755 IVITSYALLRR
-766 DIDRLREIKFSTAVL
+766 DIDTLREINFSTAVL

-971 LVFSQFVSMLHLIRE
+971 LVFSQFVSMLHLVRE

-1006 EIVDR
+1006 EVVDR

-1027 GGVGLNLST
+1027 GGVGLNLSA

-1088 KKRAAIDAAID
+1088 KNAPRSTPPSTARNR
-1099 SEEPL
+1099 S
-1104 MTGLTTEELEELL
+1104 
-1117 A
+1117 

>member
-1 MPKKP
+1 
-6 SRYTSS
+6 
-12 TSLITSTSAIFGTV
+12 
-26 CAAKISPAG
+26 
-35 ARSTSRATPTCCC
+35 
-48 GSRTRGRSSPPLATA
+48 
-63 SRLWVNSARIF
+63 
-74 ANAQNARRC
+74 
-83 SPVSDIPIT
+83 
-92 EKLLL
+92 
-97 NAGGWQAMKPAREL
+97 MKPAREL

-119 AKYEAPLLSGYVR
+119 AKYEPPLLSGYVR
-132 EGPKNYRSG
+132 EGAKNYRSG
-141 LRIKSAIDVENL
+141 LRIKSALDVENL

-168 SVAVGLGYLKPPA
+168 SIAVGLGYLNPPA
-181 AVIAAPNEPAMPEAQ
+181 VAAAP
-196 AGPQFVAAD
+196 AD
-205 SANAALTTL
+205 SAVPEAPAGPRFVPLGTADATPATL
-214 HVILPPNFAG
+214 HLILPPNFAG

-236 AEVSRN
+236 AATSRN
-242 RTLVSALPKKNTFAV
+242 RGLVSALPKKTAFAA
-257 DGADLA
+257 DDADLA
-263 LIESL
+263 LIEGL
-268 RAVPAIFESGMAIL
+268 RAVPALFESGMATL
-282 SRDAFLRLLPA
+282 SRDGFLRLLPA
-293 LQNHSRVTF
+293 LQNHPRVTF

-309 ISSAALRPELL
+309 ISSVALRPELL
-320 VESRGAGGIAVKCN
+320 IQSRGDGISVKANFTTKVDHATASPSDGGHEH
-334 FPPNALLLWNA
+334 PPSQGYGEESALLLWNA
-345 TDVWLLQNNEF
+345 TEAWLLRDNEF
-356 IRCGEALPAG
+356 VRCGEALPSG
-366 STRLIERPLLLD
+366 TTNLLERPLLLD

-389 LPRLRDA
+389 LPRLGDA

-407 PEIATAQPIFE
+407 PKIAIALPIFE
-418 LRLAGTLNSV
+418 LRLAGSLNSV
-428 TGELMCTYGDRM
+428 TGELMCTYGERA

-446 KAQDQFVFRDPQNA
+446 NAEDRFVFRETSPA
-460 DRVLMRNLDA
+460 ERPIHLPDRLLMRNLDA
-470 ENAAVTRLEQMGFAR
+470 ENAAVARLEKIGFAR

-495 QLNVIRFFATDYQR
+495 QLNVVRFFASDYPR
-509 LQRDWKITLTAQ
+509 LQRAWKTVLAPQ
-521 VEKWTGQIE
+521 VERWTGEIE
-530 RVTPKLEIVGS
+530 RVTPKLEIVSS

-560 SNADIQRLLRSGQ
+560 SNAEIQRLLRSGQ
-573 SQTRLKNGHLAVI
+573 SQTRLKNGNLAVI

-645 RDASPDA
+645 REASPDA
-652 KTKLGPLA
+652 KAKLGPLA
-660 ERLREYQLVGWEWLT
+660 ETLREYQLAGFAWLT

-699 AFLRAHQGLGPALV
+699 AFLRAHQGKGPALV
-713 VCPTSLVTNWENE
+713 ICPTSLVTNWENE
-726 TRKFTPELKTLVLE
+726 ARKFTPELKTLVLE

-755 MVITSYALLRR
+755 IVITSYALLRR
-766 DIDRLREIKFSTAVL
+766 DIDALREINFSTAVL

-791 TQNAQAAFAL
+791 TQNAQAAYAL
-801 RAKHR
+801 RASHR

-841 RYELPIARGSAPDV
+841 RYELPISRGSAPEV

-869 RKKRDVAKDLPEKI
+869 RRKRDVAKDLPEKI
-883 EQVVPCSLTSHQRAA
+883 EQVVPCSLTSPQRAA

-911 SSGKNVNA
+911 GSGKKVNA

-943 GIDKEETSAKLDL
+943 GIDKEESSAKLDL

-1027 GGVGLNLST
+1027 GGVGLNLSA

>member
-1 MPKKP
+1 V
-6 SRYTSS
+6 
-12 TSLITSTSAIFGTV
+12 SA
-26 CAAKISPAG
+26 
-35 ARSTSRATPTCCC
+35 
-48 GSRTRGRSSPPLATA
+48 
-63 SRLWVNSARIF
+63 
-74 ANAQNARRC
+74 
-83 SPVSDIPIT
+83 IPIT

-119 AKYEAPLLSGYVR
+119 AKYDPPLLTGYVR
-132 EGPKNYRSG
+132 EGAKNYRSG
-141 LRIKSAIDVENL
+141 LRIKSALDVENL

-168 SVAVGLGYLKPPA
+168 SVAVGLGYLSPEVAAAATAPDMPAIPDAPAGPRFVAIEAADAVPA
-181 AVIAAPNEPAMPEAQ
+181 A
-196 AGPQFVAAD
+196 
-205 SANAALTTL
+205 L
-214 HVILPPNFAG
+214 HVILPPNFTG

-242 RTLVSALPKKNTFAV
+242 RTLVSALPKKTTFT
-257 DGADLA
+257 ADDSDLM
-263 LIESL
+263 LVEGL
-268 RAVPAIFESGMAIL
+268 RAVTAIFESGMATL
-282 SRDAFLRLLPA
+282 SRDGFLRLLPA
-293 LQNHSRVTF
+293 LQNHPRVTF

-309 ISSAALRPELL
+309 ISSVALRPELL
-320 VESRGAGGIAVKCN
+320 VESRGDGGIAVKAN
-334 FPPNALLLWNA
+334 VPTKGRGSSEHEHPPSQGYGVAGEHEDEENALFLWNA
-345 TDVWLLQNNEF
+345 TEAWMLRNNEF
-356 IRCGEALPAG
+356 VRYGEALPAG
-366 STRLIERPLLLD
+366 STHLIERPLLLD

-396 FDVRAGEGVRL
+396 FEVRAGEGVRL
-407 PEIATAQPIFE
+407 PEIATALPVFE
-418 LRLAGTLNSV
+418 LRLAGTLNGV
-428 TGELMCTYGDRM
+428 TGELMGTYGDRA

-446 KAQDQFVFRDPQNA
+446 NAQDQFVFRDPQSA

-470 ENAAVTRLEQMGFAR
+470 ENAAVARLEQIGFAR

-495 QLNVIRFFATDYQR
+495 QPNVVRFFATDYPR
-509 LQRDWKITLTAQ
+509 LQRDWKVVLTAQ
-521 VEKWTGQIE
+521 VEKWTGEIE

-613 NRAHAGYVEQTAR
+613 NRAHAAYVEETAR

-634 RREALKKFITG
+634 RRAALKKFITG

-652 KTKLGPLA
+652 KTKLGPLV
-660 ERLREYQLVGWEWLT
+660 ETLREYQLAGFDWLT

-699 AFLRAHQGLGPALV
+699 AFLRAHQGEGPALV

-726 TRKFTPELKTLVLE
+726 ARKFTPELKTLVLE
-740 GADRAARFKSIADVD
+740 GADRAARFKSIAGAD

-766 DIDRLREIKFSTAVL
+766 DIDTLRETNFSTAVL

-791 TQNAQAAFAL
+791 TQNAQAAYAL
-801 RAKHR
+801 RANHR

-832 LGNRNDFRE
+832 LGNRADFRE

-869 RKKRDVAKDLPEKI
+869 RRKRDVAKDLPEKI
-883 EQVVPCSLTSHQRAA
+883 EQVVLSGLTSHQRAA

-971 LVFSQFVSMLHLIRE
+971 LVFSQFVTMLHLIRE

-1011 FQSDSAIP
+1011 FQGDSAIP

-1027 GGVGLNLST
+1027 GGVGLNLSA

-1078 VEEKILRLQE
+1078 VEEKILKLQE

>member
-1 MPKKP
+1 M
-6 SRYTSS
+6 
-12 TSLITSTSAIFGTV
+12 
-26 CAAKISPAG
+26 
-35 ARSTSRATPTCCC
+35 
-48 GSRTRGRSSPPLATA
+48 
-63 SRLWVNSARIF
+63 
-74 ANAQNARRC
+74 NA
-83 SPVSDIPIT
+83 IPIT

-119 AKYEAPLLSGYVR
+119 AKYEPPLLSGYVR
-132 EGPKNYRSG
+132 EGAKNYRSG
-141 LRIKSAIDVENL
+141 LRIKSAADVENI

-168 SVAVGLGYLKPPA
+168 SIAVGLGYLNPPA
-181 AVIAAPNEPAMPEAQ
+181 APVAAPNEPTALGFS
-196 AGPQFVAAD
+196 AGSTESRPTRPRFVAIEGAD
-205 SANAALTTL
+205 ATAAAL
-214 HVILPPNFAG
+214 HVILPPNFTS

-229 QVMIVVE
+229 QIMVVVE
-236 AEVSRN
+236 AEVLRK
-242 RTLVSALPKKNTFAV
+242 RTLLSALSKKATFTAE
-257 DGADLA
+257 DADLA
-263 LIESL
+263 LFDAL
-268 RAVPAIFESGMAIL
+268 GAVPAIFGSGMATL
-282 SRDAFLRLLPA
+282 SRDGFLRLLPA
-293 LQNHSRVTF
+293 LQNHPRVTF

-309 ISSAALRPELL
+309 ISSVALRPELL
-320 VESRGAGGIAVKCN
+320 VKSRGDGGIAVKAN
-334 FPPNALLLWNA
+334 FSRKIELEHEHNYEDPEKALILWNA
-345 TDVWLLQNNEF
+345 TEAWVLRNNEF
-356 IRCGEALPAG
+356 VRCGEALPAG
-366 STRLIERPLLLD
+366 STNLIERPLLLD

-389 LPRLRDA
+389 LPRLREA

-407 PEIATAQPIFE
+407 PEIATALPVLE
-418 LRLAGTLNSV
+418 LRLAGTLNGI
-428 TGELMCTYGDRM
+428 TGELMCAYDDRA

-446 KAQDQFVFRDPQNA
+446 NTQDRFVFRDTSPA
-460 DRVLMRNLDA
+460 PHSSPAERPIHRLLVRNLDA
-470 ENAAVTRLEQMGFAR
+470 ENAAVARLEQMGFAR

-495 QLNVIRFFATDYQR
+495 QPNVVRFFATDYPR
-509 LQRDWKITLTAQ
+509 LQRDWKTTLTAQ
-521 VEKWTGQIE
+521 VEKWTGEIE

-541 GQDWFEVRYSL
+541 GQDWFEVRYLL

-613 NRAHAGYVEQTAR
+613 NRAHASYVEETAR

-660 ERLREYQLVGWEWLT
+660 ETLREYQLAGFDWLT

-699 AFLRAHQGLGPALV
+699 AFLRAHQGDGPAFI

-726 TRKFTPELKTLVLE
+726 ARKFTPELKTLVLE
-740 GADRAARFKSIADVD
+740 GPGRGARFKSIADVD

-766 DIDRLREIKFSTAVL
+766 DIDSLREIKFSTAVL

-801 RAKHR
+801 RANHR

-841 RYELPIARGSAPDV
+841 RYELPIGRGSAPDV

-869 RKKRDVAKDLPEKI
+869 RRKRDVAKDLPEKI
-883 EQVVPCSLTSHQRAA
+883 EQVVLSNLTSPQRAA

-937 CDLRLV
+937 CDLRLL
-943 GIDKEETSAKLDL
+943 GIEKEETSAKLEL

-971 LVFSQFVSMLHLIRE
+971 LVFSQFVSMLHLIQE

-1011 FQSDSAIP
+1011 FQSDPAIP

-1027 GGVGLNLST
+1027 GGVGLNLSA

-1067 VTAYKLITRDT
+1067 VTAYKLITSDT

>member
-1 MPKKP
+1 M
-6 SRYTSS
+6 
-12 TSLITSTSAIFGTV
+12 
-26 CAAKISPAG
+26 
-35 ARSTSRATPTCCC
+35 
-48 GSRTRGRSSPPLATA
+48 
-63 SRLWVNSARIF
+63 
-74 ANAQNARRC
+74 
-83 SPVSDIPIT
+83 SDIPIT

-119 AKYEAPLLSGYVR
+119 AKYDPPLLTGYVR
-132 EGPKNYRSG
+132 EGIKNYRSG

-168 SVAVGLGYLKPPA
+168 SVAVGLGYLKPP
-181 AVIAAPNEPAMPEAQ
+181 VPVVAAPNEPTMPEVL
-196 AGPQFVAAD
+196 AGPRFVAAD
-205 SANAALTTL
+205 SADAALTIL

-229 QVMIVVE
+229 QIMIVVE

-257 DGADLA
+257 DGADLV
-263 LIESL
+263 LIEGL
-268 RAVPAIFESGMAIL
+268 RASPAIFESGMAIL
-282 SRDAFLRLLPA
+282 SRDTFLRLLPA
-293 LQNHSRVTF
+293 LQNHPRVTF

-309 ISSAALRPELL
+309 ISSMALRPELL
-320 VESRGAGGIAVKCN
+320 VESRGEGGIAVRAN
-334 FPPNALLLWNA
+334 FSRKIEQQQEEEEKKEEEEKALILWNA
-345 TDVWLLQNNEF
+345 TEAWRLQKNEF
-356 IRCGEALPAG
+356 VRCGEALPAG
-366 STRLIERPLLLD
+366 STHLIERPLLVD
-378 GDRALHFLAFD
+378 GERALHFLAFD

-407 PEIATAQPIFE
+407 PEIGAAQPVFE
-418 LRLAGTLNSV
+418 LRLAGTLSSV
-428 TGELMCTYGDRM
+428 TGELMCTYGDRA

-446 KAQDQFVFRDPQNA
+446 KAHDQFVFRDPQNT

-470 ENAAVTRLEQMGFAR
+470 ENAAISRLEQIGFAR

-495 QLNVIRFFATDYQR
+495 QLNVVRFFATDYHR
-509 LQRDWKITLTAQ
+509 LQRDWKISLTAQ
-521 VEKWTGQIE
+521 VEKWTGEIE

-586 DTAGLEDFEQVIR
+586 DTVGLEDFEQVIR
-599 DCDPAQTQPGLYRI
+599 DCDPAQTKPGLYRI

-634 RREALKKFITG
+634 RRAALKKFITG

-675 RLAANNLGGILADE
+675 RLATNNLGGILADE

-713 VCPTSLVTNWENE
+713 VCPTSLVTNWEDE
-726 TRKFTPELKTLVLE
+726 ARKFTPELKTLVLE

-755 MVITSYALLRR
+755 IVITSYALLRR
-766 DIDRLREIKFSTAVL
+766 DIDTLREITFSTVVL

-832 LGNRNDFRE
+832 LGDRNDFRE

-869 RKKRDVAKDLPEKI
+869 RRKRDVAKDLPEKI

-956 LDELLEE
+956 LDELLE
-963 AIDGEHRV
+963 
-971 LVFSQFVSMLHLIRE
+971 
-986 RLEKLEIPF
+986 
-995 CYLDGSTKQRQ
+995 
-1006 EIVDR
+1006 
-1011 FQSDSAIP
+1011 
-1019 VFLISLKA
+1019 
-1027 GGVGLNLST
+1027 
-1036 ADTVIHFDP
+1036 
-1045 WWNPAVEAQATDRAH
+1045 
-1060 RIGQTRV
+1060 
-1067 VTAYKLITRDT
+1067 
-1078 VEEKILRLQE
+1078 
-1088 KKRAAIDAAID
+1088 
-1099 SEEPL
+1099 
-1104 MTGLTTEELEELL
+1104 
-1117 A
+1117 

>member
-1 MPKKP
+1 V
-6 SRYTSS
+6 
-12 TSLITSTSAIFGTV
+12 SA
-26 CAAKISPAG
+26 
-35 ARSTSRATPTCCC
+35 
-48 GSRTRGRSSPPLATA
+48 
-63 SRLWVNSARIF
+63 
-74 ANAQNARRC
+74 
-83 SPVSDIPIT
+83 IPIT

-111 LKSGRVSE
+111 LKGGRVSE
-119 AKYEAPLLSGYVR
+119 AKYEPPLLSGYVR
-132 EGPKNYRSG
+132 EGAKNYRSG
-141 LRIKSAIDVENL
+141 LRIKSALDVENL
-153 CSCWESRSAGKICAH
+153 CSCWDSRSAGKICAH
-168 SVAVGLGYLKPPA
+168 SVAVGLGYLNPTAA
-181 AVIAAPNEPAMPEAQ
+181 AVAAPVEPAIPEAP
-196 AGPQFVAAD
+196 AGPRFVAIETAD
-205 SANAALTTL
+205 AVSATL
-214 HVILPPNFAG
+214 HVILPPNFTG

-229 QVMIVVE
+229 QIMIVVE
-236 AEVSRN
+236 AEASRN
-242 RTLVSALPKKNTFAV
+242 RTLVSALPKNTTFAA
-257 DGADLA
+257 DDADLV
-263 LIESL
+263 LIEGL
-268 RAVPAIFESGMAIL
+268 RAVPAVFESGMATL
-282 SRDAFLRLLPA
+282 SRDGFLRLLLA
-293 LQNHSRVTF
+293 LQNHPRVTF
-302 GKATRAT
+302 GKATRAR
-309 ISSAALRPELL
+309 ISPAALRPELL
-320 VESRGAGGIAVKCN
+320 VESRRDGVFSVKPN
-334 FPPNALLLWNA
+334 FPPRRSRKIDHDHEHEHEEEQEQEASALLLWNA
-345 TDVWLLQNNEF
+345 TDAWLLQNNEF
-356 IRCGEALPAG
+356 VRYGEALPAG
-366 STRLIERPLLLD
+366 STHLIERPLLLD

-407 PEIATAQPIFE
+407 PEIATALPAFE

-428 TGELMCTYGDRM
+428 TGELMCTYGDRA

-446 KAQDQFVFRDPQNA
+446 NAQDQFVFRDPQNA
-460 DRVLMRNLDA
+460 DRVLMRNLVA
-470 ENAAVTRLEQMGFAR
+470 ENAAVARLEQIGFAR

-495 QLNVIRFFATDYQR
+495 QLNVVRFFATDYPR
-509 LQRDWKITLTAQ
+509 LQRDWKVILTAQ

-613 NRAHAGYVEQTAR
+613 NRAHAAYVEQTAR

-652 KTKLGPLA
+652 KTKLGTLA
-660 ERLREYQLVGWEWLT
+660 ETLREYQLAGFEWLT

-699 AFLRAHQGLGPALV
+699 AFLRAHQGDGPALV

-726 TRKFTPELKTLVLE
+726 ARKFTPELKTLVLE
-740 GADRAARFKSIADVD
+740 GADRAARFKAIAGVD
-755 MVITSYALLRR
+755 IVITSYALLRR
-766 DIDRLREIKFSTAVL
+766 DIDRLREFNFSTAVL

-791 TQNAQAAFAL
+791 TQNAQAAYAL
-801 RAKHR
+801 RATHR

-869 RKKRDVAKDLPEKI
+869 RRKRDVAKDLPEKI
-883 EQVVPCSLTSHQRAA
+883 EQVVLSSLTSHQRAA

-911 SSGKNVNA
+911 GSGKNVNA

-1006 EIVDR
+1006 EVVDR

-1027 GGVGLNLST
+1027 GGVGLNLSA

>member
-1 MPKKP
+1 
-6 SRYTSS
+6 
-12 TSLITSTSAIFGTV
+12 
-26 CAAKISPAG
+26 
-35 ARSTSRATPTCCC
+35 
-48 GSRTRGRSSPPLATA
+48 
-63 SRLWVNSARIF
+63 
-74 ANAQNARRC
+74 
-83 SPVSDIPIT
+83 
-92 EKLLL
+92 
-97 NAGGWQAMKPAREL
+97 L
-111 LKSGRVSE
+111 LKSGRVSK
-119 AKYEAPLLSGYVR
+119 AKYEPPLLSGYVR
-132 EGPKNYRSG
+132 EGAKNYRSG

-168 SVAVGLGYLKPPA
+168 AVAVGLGYLKPPA
-181 AVIAAPNEPAMPEAQ
+181 AVVAAPNESTMPEAP
-196 AGPQFVAAD
+196 AGPRFVTAD
-205 SANAALTTL
+205 SADAALTTL
-214 HVILPPNFAG
+214 HVILPPNFVG

-229 QVMIVVE
+229 QIMIVVE

-257 DGADLA
+257 DGADLV
-263 LIESL
+263 LIEGL

-293 LQNHSRVTF
+293 LQNNPRVTF

-320 VESRGAGGIAVKCN
+320 VESRGERGIAVKCN
-334 FPPNALLLWNA
+334 FPLKRSGKIDQEHEHEGKALLLWNA
-345 TDVWLLQNNEF
+345 TEAWLLQNNEF
-356 IRCGEALPAG
+356 VRCGQALPAG
-366 STRLIERPLLLD
+366 STNLIERPLLLD
-378 GDRALHFLAFD
+378 GERALHFLAFD
-389 LPRLRDA
+389 LPRLQDA

-407 PEIATAQPIFE
+407 SEIVTAQPAFE
-418 LRLAGTLNSV
+418 LRLAGTLSSV
-428 TGELMCTYGDRM
+428 TGELMCSYGDRAS
-440 PIKALA
+440 IKALA
-446 KAQDQFVFRDPQNA
+446 KAQDQFVFRDPQNT

-470 ENAAVTRLEQMGFAR
+470 ENAAIARLEQIGFAR

-495 QLNVIRFFATDYQR
+495 QLNVVRFFATDYQR
-509 LQRDWKITLTAQ
+509 LQRDWKVSLTAQ
-521 VEKWTGQIE
+521 VEKWTGEIE
-530 RVTPKLEIVGS
+530 RVTPKLEIVRS

-645 RDASPDA
+645 RDVSPDA

-675 RLAANNLGGILADE
+675 RLAVNNLGGILADE

-726 TRKFTPELKTLVLE
+726 ARKFTPELKTLVLE

-755 MVITSYALLRR
+755 IVITSYALLRR
-766 DIDRLREIKFSTAVL
+766 DIDTLREMKFSTAVL

-869 RKKRDVAKDLPEKI
+869 RRKRDVAKDLPEKI
-883 EQVVPCSLTSHQRAA
+883 EQVVPCGLTSHQRAA

-971 LVFSQFVSMLHLIRE
+971 LVFSQFVSMLHLVRE
-986 RLEKLEIPF
+986 RLEKLEISF

-1006 EIVDR
+1006 EVVDR

-1027 GGVGLNLST
+1027 GGVGLNLSA

>member
-1 MPKKP
+1 MPKKR
-6 SRYTSS
+6 SRYTSN
-12 TSLITSTSAIFGTV
+12 TSLIISASSTSATA
-26 CAAKISPAG
+26 CATKISPAG
-35 ARSTSRATPTCCC
+35 ARLTNRVTPTCCY
-48 GSRTRGRSSPPLATA
+48 GSRTHGRSSPP
-63 SRLWVNSARIF
+63 RRVNCARIF

-132 EGPKNYRSG
+132 EGAKNYRSG

-168 SVAVGLGYLKPPA
+168 SVAVGLGYLNPPA
-181 AVIAAPNEPAMPEAQ
+181 AVVAVPNEPTMPEVP
-196 AGPQFVAAD
+196 AGPQFIAAD
-205 SANAALTTL
+205 SADAALTTL

-229 QVMIVVE
+229 QIMIVVE

-242 RTLVSALPKKNTFAV
+242 RTLVSALPKKNTFTV
-257 DGADLA
+257 DDADLV
-263 LIESL
+263 LIEGL
-268 RAVPAIFESGMAIL
+268 RASPAIFESGMAIL
-282 SRDAFLRLLPA
+282 SRDAFLQLLRA
-293 LQNHSRVTF
+293 LQNHPHVTF

-320 VESRGAGGIAVKCN
+320 VESRGEGSIAVKCN
-334 FPPNALLLWNA
+334 FPPNTLLLWNA
-345 TDVWLLQNNEF
+345 TEAWMLQNSEF
-356 IRCGEALPAG
+356 VRCGEALPSG
-366 STRLIERPLLLD
+366 STHLIERPLLLD
-378 GDRALHFLAFD
+378 GDRALPFLAVD

-407 PEIATAQPIFE
+407 PEIATARPVFA
-418 LRLAGTLNSV
+418 LRLAGTLFSV
-428 TGELMCTYGDRM
+428 TGELMCMYGDRA

-446 KAQDQFVFRDPQNA
+446 NAQDQFVFRDPQNM
-460 DRVLMRNLDA
+460 DRVPMRNLDA
-470 ENAAVTRLEQMGFAR
+470 ENAAVARLEQIGFTR

-495 QLNVIRFFATDYQR
+495 QPSVVRFFATVYQR

-521 VEKWTGQIE
+521 VQNWTSEIE

-645 RDASPDA
+645 RDAPPDA
-652 KTKLGPLA
+652 KTKLGTLA
-660 ERLREYQLVGWEWLT
+660 EILREYQLVGWEWLT

-699 AFLRAHQGLGPALV
+699 AFLRAHKGDGPALV

-726 TRKFTPELKTLVLE
+726 AQKFTPELKTLVLE
-740 GADRAARFKSIADVD
+740 GADRAARFKLIAHVD

-766 DIDRLREIKFSTAVL
+766 DIDTLREKSFSTAVL

-832 LGNRNDFRE
+832 LGDRNDFRE

-883 EQVVPCSLTSHQRAA
+883 EQIVPCSLTSHQRAA

-911 SSGKNVNA
+911 SSSKNVNA

-971 LVFSQFVSMLHLIRE
+971 LVFSQFVSMLHFIRE

-1027 GGVGLNLST
+1027 GGVGLNLYA